1 MRWWWRGFGCHEV
14 WLVVS
19 LGFDLTAGVG
29 VGFDLV
35 AGVGDRFGCGLLGWV
50 WEGMESSRRSPFLTL
65 PLGSHSLSLSRSHL
79 RFSRSHLRHW
89 SLTLTLGFLTSRS
102 HFRRDLTSVT
112 HGLDLSPS
120 HLSGSR
126 SCRRLTL
133 AISPPPLVLDSLT
146 H

>member
-50 WEGMESSRRSPFLTL
+50 WEGMAFFLNPHAVLPFSLCL
-65 PLGSHSLSLSRSHL
+65 SVSHSLSLSRSHL
-79 RFSRSHLRHW
+79 RLLTVSPPASW
-89 SLTLTLGFLTSRS
+89 SLTLTLAVSHLTVSLPARSHLRDSRS
-102 HFRRDLTSVT
+102 RSFTV
-112 HGLDLSPS
+112 SP
-120 HLSGSR
+120 
-126 SCRRLTL
+126 
-133 AISPPPLVLDSLT
+133 
-146 H
+146 